1 MDRRQKKTRKAIF
14 DAFAALL
21 EQKNYEKIT
30 VQEIIDKADVGRT
43 TFYAHFE
50 TKDCLLQE
58 MCADIFGHVFSEH
71 LHAESTHDFSNKE
84 YTLTEQI
91 THILYHLRD
100 SRAEILRLL
109 SGESSE
115 IFLNYMKPYLVRVLD
130 PLIRE
135 EVSGIPASYQR
146 RMFSDS
152 FAGTIKWWSDEKMQH
167 TPEEVAGYYV
177 TVITQGLLK
186 PDGI

>member
-21 EQKNYEKIT
+21 EQKSYEKIT
-30 VQEIIDKADVGRT
+30 VQEIIDRADVGRT

-71 LHAESTHDFSNKE
+71 LHAENTHDFSNTE

-91 THILYHLRD
+91 THIMYHLRD
-100 SRAEILRLL
+100 NRAEITRLL

-115 IFLNYMKPYLVRVLD
+115 IFLNYMKPYLIRILD
-130 PLIRE
+130 PMIRE
-135 EVSGIPASYQR
+135 DVSGIPASYQR
-146 RMFSDS
+146 SALSDS
-152 FAGTIKWWSDEKMQH
+152 FAGTIKWWSDEGMKH
-167 TPEEVAGYYV
+167 TPEKVAEYYV
-177 TVITQGLLK
+177 TSITQGLLK
-186 PDGI
+186 PDGF